1 VAADSGRRE
10 RRAEARRVLAARLAT
25 AAVAVPLLIWL
36 VFWAP
41 FVVYRG
47 VVLLFTLVALVEYFQ
62 MASQTR
68 LALQRLGIVSGAL
81 ISLGMAAGNP
91 PDSAMVFAAGLM
103 AVVTIGLMSCLL
115 AADDPAGAVNSLG
128 HMVLGVLYAGAF
140 LPHFIWLRVRPPD
153 AGPCWVIFVLA
164 VAMGGDS
171 GGYFAGRFLGKRLL
185 MPSVSPK
192 KTIEGVG
199 GAILGNLV
207 AGAIVHLVCLPDV
220 GWRETL
226 LLSAVAGLLAQIG
239 DLCESLLKR
248 AFGAKDSGWLLPG
261 HGGVLDR
268 ADSLV
273 FPIVFVYYYVNFL
286 RAAG

>member
-1 VAADSGRRE
+1 M
-10 RRAEARRVLAARLAT
+10 LAARLAT

-47 VVLLFTLVALVEYFQ
+47 VVLLVTLVALVEYFQ
-62 MASQTR
+62 MAFQTR
-68 LALQRLGIVSGAL
+68 LALQRLGLVSGAL
-81 ISLGMAAGNP
+81 VALGMAGNP

-115 AADDPAGAVNSLG
+115 AADDAAGAVNSLG

-140 LPHFIWLRVRPPD
+140 LPHFIWLRVQPAD
-153 AGPCWVIFVLA
+153 AGPSWVLFVLA
-164 VAMGGDS
+164 VSMGGDS

-192 KTIEGVG
+192 KTVEGVG

-226 LLSAVAGLLAQIG
+226 LLSGVAGSLAQIG

-268 ADSLV
+268 TDSLV
-273 FPIVFVYYYVNFL
+273 FPIVFVYYYVNYL

>member
-1 VAADSGRRE
+1 M
-10 RRAEARRVLAARLAT
+10 LAARLAT

-47 VVLLFTLVALVEYFQ
+47 VVLLFTLVALIEYFQ
-62 MASQTR
+62 MAFQTR
-68 LALQRLGIVSGAL
+68 APLQRLGIVSGAL
-81 ISLGMAAGNP
+81 VAIGMAGNP

-115 AADDPAGAVNSLG
+115 AADDPAGAINSLG
-128 HMVLGVLYAGAF
+128 HMLLGVLYAGAF
-140 LPHFIWLRVRPPD
+140 LPHFIWLRVQPAD
-153 AGPCWVIFVLA
+153 TGPAWVLFVLA
-164 VAMGGDS
+164 VSMGGDT
-171 GGYFAGRFLGKRLL
+171 GGYFAGRFFGKTLL

-192 KTIEGVG
+192 KTVEGVA

-207 AGAIVHLVCLPDV
+207 AGALVRLVQLP
-220 GWRETL
+220 GIPWGEIL
-226 LLSAVAGLLAQIG
+226 LLSAVAGALAQIG

-273 FPIVFVYYYVNFL
+273 FPIVLVYYYVNFL
-286 RAAG
+286 RASG

>member
-1 VAADSGRRE
+1 M
-10 RRAEARRVLAARLAT
+10 LAARLAT
-25 AAVAVPLLIWL
+25 AAVAIPLLIWL

-62 MASQTR
+62 MAFQTR
-68 LALQRLGIVSGAL
+68 PALQRLGIVSGAL
-81 ISLGMAAGNP
+81 VALGMAGNP
-91 PDSAMVFAAGLM
+91 PESAMVFAAGLM
-103 AVVTIGLMSCLL
+103 AVVTVGLMSCLI

-128 HMVLGVLYAGAF
+128 HMLLGVIYAGAF
-140 LPHFIWLRVRPPD
+140 LPHFIWLRVQPAD
-153 AGPCWVIFVLA
+153 SGPSWVLFVLA
-164 VAMGGDS
+164 VSMGGDS

-207 AGAIVHLVCLPDV
+207 AGAIVHLVCLPDIR
-220 GWRETL
+220 WREIL
-226 LLSAVAGLLAQIG
+226 LLSLVAGGLAQIG

-273 FPIVFVYYYVNFL
+273 FPIVFVYYYVNYL

>member
-1 VAADSGRRE
+1 M
-10 RRAEARRVLAARLAT
+10 LAARLAT
-25 AAVAVPLLIWL
+25 AAVALPLLIWL
-36 VFWAP
+36 IFWAP

-47 VVLLFTLVALVEYFQ
+47 VVLLFTLVALIEYFQ
-62 MASQTR
+62 MAFQTR
-68 LALQRLGIVSGAL
+68 SPLQRLGIVSGAL
-81 ISLGMAAGNP
+81 VALGMAGAP
-91 PDSAMVFAAGLM
+91 AESAMVFAAALM
-103 AVVTIGLMSCLL
+103 AVVTIGLMCCLL

-140 LPHFIWLRVRPPD
+140 LPHFIWLRVNPAD
-153 AGPCWVIFVLA
+153 TGPAWVFFVIA
-164 VAMGGDS
+164 VSMGGDT
-171 GGYFAGRFLGKRLL
+171 GGYFAGRYFGKRLL

-192 KTIEGVG
+192 KTVEG
-199 GAILGNLV
+199 V
-207 AGAIVHLVCLPDV
+207 AGAIVGNLLAAVLVHFVQLPNV
-220 GWRETL
+220 PWREIL
-226 LLSAVAGLLAQIG
+226 LLSLVAGALAQVG

-273 FPIVFVYYYVNFL
+273 FPIVLVYYYVNFL

>member
-1 VAADSGRRE
+1 M
-10 RRAEARRVLAARLAT
+10 LAARLAT
-25 AAVAVPLLIWL
+25 AAVAIPLLLWL

-47 VVLLFTLVALVEYFQ
+47 VVLLFTLVALVEYFE
-62 MASQTR
+62 MAFQTR
-68 LALQRLGIVSGAL
+68 SALQRLGIVSGAL
-81 ISLGMAAGNP
+81 VALGMAGGSP
-91 PDSAMVFAAGLM
+91 PESALVFAAGLM
-103 AVVTIGLMSCLL
+103 AVVTIGLMSCLIG
-115 AADDPAGAVNSLG
+115 ADDPAGAINSLG

-140 LPHFIWLRVRPPD
+140 LPHFIWLRVQPAD
-153 AGPCWVIFVLA
+153 TGPSWVLFVLA

-171 GGYFAGRFLGKRLL
+171 GGYFAGRFFGKRLL

-192 KTIEGVG
+192 KTVEGM
-199 GAILGNLV
+199 
-207 AGAIVHLVCLPDV
+207 AGAIAGNLLAGALVRAVQLPMV
-220 GWRETL
+220 PWREIL
-226 LLSAVAGLLAQIG
+226 LLAAVAGLLAQIG

-273 FPIVFVYYYVNFL
+273 FPIVLVYYYVNFL
-286 RAAG
+286 RAV

>member
-1 VAADSGRRE
+1 M
-10 RRAEARRVLAARLAT
+10 LAARLAT

-47 VVLLFTLVALVEYFQ
+47 VVLLFTLVALIEYFQ
-62 MASQTR
+62 MAFPTR
-68 LALQRLGIVSGAL
+68 SPLQRLGIVSGAL
-81 ISLGMAAGNP
+81 VALGMAGTP
-91 PDSAMVFAAGLM
+91 PESAMVLAAGLV

-115 AADDPAGAVNSLG
+115 GADDPAGAINSLG
-128 HMVLGVLYAGAF
+128 HMLLGVLYAGAF
-140 LPHFIWLRVRPPD
+140 LPHFIWLRVQPQD
-153 AGPCWVIFVLA
+153 TGPAWVLFVLA
-164 VAMGGDS
+164 VAMGGDT

-192 KTIEGVG
+192 KTVEGAA

-207 AGAIVHLVCLPDV
+207 AGALVRVVELPAV
-220 GWRETL
+220 PWREIL
-226 LLSAVAGLLAQIG
+226 LLSLVAGALAQIG

-273 FPIVFVYYYVNFL
+273 FPIVLVYYYVNFL